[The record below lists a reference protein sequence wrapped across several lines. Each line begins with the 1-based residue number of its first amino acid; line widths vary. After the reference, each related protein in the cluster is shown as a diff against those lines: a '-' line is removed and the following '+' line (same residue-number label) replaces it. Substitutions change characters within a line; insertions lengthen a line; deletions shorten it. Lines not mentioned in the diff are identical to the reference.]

1 MTTAADIRKELE
13 NSMTCFGIDD
23 WIDSYLL
30 KEFMASGGAK
40 VSVRVRAITVKAW
53 GVRAFIKDMRTRGFC
68 IMVTRPQLRSA
79 CADGYF
85 EISL

>member
-40 VSVRVRAITVKAW
+40 VSVRVRGWVL
-53 GVRAFIKDMRTRGFC
+53 VSRRTIRDNDRQHKRG
-68 IMVTRPQLRSA
+68 
-79 CADGYF
+79 
-85 EISL
+85 